1 MTQQKTQSLFSD
13 ERFDELLPRSRS
25 DEFFEALFGDPA
37 EGSYDIVLRHA
48 DSAENQLRFELQLH
62 QRPGHCL
69 VCNLT
74 YGLPEVFSR
83 HPILNINELVGRIG
97 EAAQSTVADWRL
109 GTTSQLSSEVHVIP
123 LTIELG

>member
-1 MTQQKTQSLFSD
+1 MTPQNTQSLFSD
-13 ERFDELLPRSRS
+13 ERCDELLPRSRS

-97 EAAQSTVADWRL
+97 EEAESTVAGWRL
-109 GTTSQLSSEVHVIP
+109 GTTSQRSSEVHVIP

>member
-1 MTQQKTQSLFSD
+1 MTQQNTQSLFSD
-13 ERFDELLPRSRS
+13 ERCDELLPRSRS

-74 YGLPEVFSR
+74 YGS
-83 HPILNINELVGRIG
+83 
-97 EAAQSTVADWRL
+97 A
-109 GTTSQLSSEVHVIP
+109 
-123 LTIELG
+123 

>member
-1 MTQQKTQSLFSD
+1 MTQQNTKSLFSD
-13 ERFDELLPRSRS
+13 ERCDQLLPRSRS

-109 GTTSQLSSEVHVIP
+109 GTTSQRSSELHVIP

>member
-1 MTQQKTQSLFSD
+1 MTQQNTQSLFSD
-13 ERFDELLPRSRS
+13 ERCDELLPRSRS

>member
-1 MTQQKTQSLFSD
+1 MTQQNTQSLFSD
-13 ERFDELLPRSRS
+13 ERCDELLPRSRS

-109 GTTSQLSSEVHVIP
+109 GTTIQRSSEVHVIP